1 MNLITSTALFKL
13 WKKKTKKKNKQE
25 GMWERMTQHT
35 AKEFMIRD
43 PKTGARVGGCW
54 RCQGVPHHMYSQGW
68 CVLPVRHRLRK

>member
-1 MNLITSTALFKL
+1 VNLITSTALFKL

-43 PKTGARVGGCW
+43 PKTGALCGGGG
-54 RCQGVPHHMYSQGW
+54 RCQGVLHVWPLGC
-68 CVLPVRHRLRK
+68 CVLPVPHRLQK